1 MLHNEHL
8 RKADEL
14 YEIRHDNKGNAIHV
28 YIKDGEAIIFPT
40 LHDLVRCVYFG
51 ENNVDRLYILES
63 ELEALY
69 QSESYMFYD
78 LKDELGALMLMRISE
93 PESRDI
99 MVAFP
104 HGEQVHTI
112 IFTPDEPEFWIDV
125 EGYSLFYSEQYSKI
139 LVYETGK
146 QEPIFEQAIPKK

>member
-14 YEIRHDNKGNAIHV
+14 YEVRHDGDGNAIHV
-28 YIKDGEAIIFPT
+28 YIKDGEAVIFPS
-40 LHDLVRCVYFG
+40 LNDLVKCIYFG
-51 ENNVDRLYILES
+51 DNHVDRLYILES

-69 QSESYMFYD
+69 NSESYSFYD
-78 LKDELGALMLMRISE
+78 LKDELGALMLMRVAEADSK
-93 PESRDI
+93 DI

-112 IFTPDEPEFWIDV
+112 IFTPDEPEFWIDI
-125 EGYSLFYSEQYSKI
+125 EGFSLLYSEKYGKI

-146 QEPIFEQAIPKK
+146 QEPIFEQSIPNK